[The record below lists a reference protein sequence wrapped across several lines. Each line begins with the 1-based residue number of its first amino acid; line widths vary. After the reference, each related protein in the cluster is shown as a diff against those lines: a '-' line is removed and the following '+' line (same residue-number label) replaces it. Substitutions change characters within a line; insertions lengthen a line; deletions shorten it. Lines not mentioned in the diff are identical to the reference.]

1 MKEPL
6 SLWKKTPRPPVEKDG
21 DTFSVRICPQMLQA
35 IDIQQIDRSGQVA
48 VLGVPN
54 SGKSSLVNELVGMK
68 AWELGEFGKSCCT
81 VKRCDIVRNFPCRSL
96 F

>member
-6 SLWKKTPRPPVEKDG
+6 SLWKKTPRPVEKDG
-21 DTFSVRICPQMLQA
+21 DTFSAGTCQQIDTQMQA
-35 IDIQQIDRSGQVA
+35 IDIQQIDRSVQVA

-68 AWELGEFGKSCCT
+68 AW
-81 VKRCDIVRNFPCRSL
+81 V
-96 F
+96 

>member
-1 MKEPL
+1 MTNVDSVFL
-6 SLWKKTPRPPVEKDG
+6 GNSSLG
-21 DTFSVRICPQMLQA
+21 QA

-68 AWELGEFGKSCCT
+68 AGELVGSTTSFLG
-81 VKRCDIVRNFPCRSL
+81 I
-96 F
+96 

>member
-1 MKEPL
+1 M
-6 SLWKKTPRPPVEKDG
+6 
-21 DTFSVRICPQMLQA
+21 QA

-68 AWELGEFGKSCCT
+68 AWVILGLDHHCP
-81 VKRCDIVRNFPCRSL
+81 R
-96 F
+96 